1 MHIAL
6 VTLGTRGDAQPF
18 VAVGVA
24 LQRLGHRATIV
35 THEDHRGLVEAHGLA
50 IRPVCGSFRE
60 LLESAAGLRW
70 LASSDRPL
78 EYLRAF
84 DALFTPLMRPW
95 TDELDAALADHDAA
109 GIAWMVPFA
118 MQAAERR
125 RLPMAILSPFSVVP
139 TGDYGVVE
147 LPRVPLVTRWANRS
161 MTRWLQR
168 KLWTI
173 YRPDSTRYRVE
184 HQLPARRGDAWS
196 AVLARDVAH
205 LHMYS
210 HEVSR
215 RPADWP
221 ACAEVTGYCFL
232 DAPRAWRPP
241 SALTD
246 FLAAGAP
253 PVYVGF
259 GSMTGMDPEVLAGRT
274 REALRLAG
282 KRAVIGMGWGGLA
295 ALARD
300 ADDVMI
306 IDDVPHDWLFPQVAA
321 VVHHGGAGTLAA
333 ALRAGR
339 PSVIVPFFAD
349 QPVWARFAA
358 DLGVATEPVLKR
370 KLTAA
375 RLGDAIRRA
384 ASDPTLARRAKE
396 VGARI
401 RAEDGATRTAER
413 LVHHLQS

>member
-1 MHIAL
+1 MHIGL

-24 LQRLGHRATIV
+24 LQRLGHRATII
-35 THEDHRGLVEAHGLA
+35 THEDHRGLVEAHGLE
-50 IRPVCGSFRE
+50 IRPVCGSCRE
-60 LLESAAGLRW
+60 MLESAEGLRW

-84 DALFTPLMRPW
+84 DALLTPRMRPW
-95 TDELDAALADHDAA
+95 ADEIDAALVDVDAA
-109 GIAWMVPFA
+109 GVAWMLPFA
-118 MQAAERR
+118 MQAAERHR
-125 RLPMAILSPFSVVP
+125 FPMAILSPFPVVP
-139 TGDYGVVE
+139 TGDYGAIP
-147 LPRVPLVTRWANRS
+147 LPHVPLDTPWVYRA
-161 MTRWLQR
+161 MTRWLHK
-168 KLWTI
+168 KLWTF
-173 YRPDSTRYRVE
+173 YQPDSTRYRSQ
-184 HQLPARRGDAWS
+184 HGLPALSGDAWS

-210 HEVSR
+210 QEVSP

-253 PVYVGF
+253 PVYIGF
-259 GSMTGMDPEVLAGRT
+259 GSMTGMDPEVLASQT
-274 REALRLAG
+274 REALKLAG
-282 KRAVIGMGWGGLA
+282 QRAVIGMGWGGLSA
-295 ALARD
+295 FARD

-306 IDDVPHDWLFPQVAA
+306 LDDVPHDWLFPHVAA

-349 QPVWARFAA
+349 QPVWARYAA
-358 DLGVATEPVLKR
+358 DLGVATAPILKR
-370 KLTAA
+370 QLTAA
-375 RLGDAIRRA
+375 RLGNAIRRA
-384 ASDPTLARRAKE
+384 ATDPLLARRAAE
-396 VGARI
+396 VGARVS
-401 RAEDGATRTAER
+401 AEDGAAHTAQR
-413 LVHHLQS
+413 LVHHVLA